1 MLQEHR
7 LMSAQTTRQVQAMDA
22 AFGEEKLQRHLE
34 VSETIALAS
43 PVQKVHT
50 DQLLPQMDIRL
61 SELKAEERTLLCV
74 CAVRS
79 LP

>member
-1 MLQEHR
+1 
-7 LMSAQTTRQVQAMDA
+7 MSAQTTGQVQAMDA
-22 AFGEEKLQRHLE
+22 AFWEVKLQRRLE
-34 VSETIALAS
+34 VGEIITPAS
-43 PVQKVHT
+43 PVQKAYT
-50 DQLLPQMDIRL
+50 NQLLPQMDIRL